1 MTNQFLTCHLVST
14 FDSNKTLLLPE
25 PVDGEREVRRSDVTA
40 EAPAAERSEVAAREL
55 HRRSGNS

>member
-1 MTNQFLTCHLVST
+1 MTNPFLTCHLVST

-55 HRRSGNS
+55 HRQSGNS

>member
-1 MTNQFLTCHLVST
+1 MTCHLVST
-14 FDSNKTLLLPE
+14 FDSNQTLLLPE